1 MELDYKVGDT
11 SQSAVR
17 SDVAHWDFIVSCALG
32 GVHDAN
38 LIQYLADAHKRG
50 TFLSN
55 AIVTL
60 AHPVQLYNANRYS
73 ANRPYGEYHS
83 FILRGTQI
91 VDEHDLLSTGGWVQN
106 KPLGAFEEGLGGWST
121 VQSPSHGEIF
131 ANLSG
136 MGLEQVASR
145 LTSLKKMADE
155 DTNEPSMQL
164 KSLQNLA
171 QFLISER
178 WLKQPRIGLSPDGL
192 LQIEWLLNEGGLLA
206 IWFLVDGRVQFAAV
220 EGKTQ
225 MGTEANRVSGVFRKD
240 DMLRAVLPFTRGL
253 VRE

>member
-1 MELDYKVGDT
+1 MEMDYKVGDT
-11 SQSAVR
+11 SQSAAR

-38 LIQYLADAHKRG
+38 LIQYLADAHKHG
-50 TFLSN
+50 TFPNN

-60 AHPVQLYNANRYS
+60 AHPVQLYNTNRYS
-73 ANRPYGEYHS
+73 ANRPDGEYHY
-83 FILRGTQI
+83 FLLRGTQL
-91 VDEHDLLSTGGWVQN
+91 VDEHDLLSTGGWVRD
-106 KPLGAFEEGLGGWST
+106 KPLGAFVETVGGWLT
-121 VQSPSHGEIF
+121 VQSPSHREII
-131 ANLSG
+131 ANLRG
-136 MGLEQVASR
+136 KGLDQVANR
-145 LTSLKKMADE
+145 LSMLKKLADE

-192 LQIEWLLNEGGLLA
+192 LQIEWRLNEGGLLA

-225 MGTEANRVSGVFRKD
+225 TGTGANRVSGVFRKD